1 MGQPKKCIAS
11 KCKGWTNVFVGSCCC
26 NAVTSK
32 VCDVDFAVKVVVL
45 CYRALKNF
53 WVFSSKGVYSVF
65 VGLVTQLCSPSSVCV
80 ERGHMLCA
88 HTKLTF
94 RLHHARHSC
103 SVFTALWSGCSV
115 IKITFYLHQMPSW
128 LWLVWTTS
136 PVFTPIRYRSV
147 GTNNARTPLY
157 HGHASSPR
165 IPGLYH
171 IYPRY
176 WPY

>member
-1 MGQPKKCIAS
+1 M
-11 KCKGWTNVFVGSCCC
+11 
-26 NAVTSK
+26 
-32 VCDVDFAVKVVVL
+32 KVVVL

-94 RLHHARHSC
+94 RLHHARHGC
-103 SVFTALWSGCSV
+103 CVFTTLWTGCSV
-115 IKITFYLHQMPSW
+115 VKITFYLHQTPSW

-147 GTNNARTPLY
+147 GTNNARIPLY
-157 HGHASSPR
+157 HGHVSSPR
-165 IPGLYH
+165 IPELYH
-171 IYPRY
+171 IYPGY
-176 WPY
+176 

>member
-1 MGQPKKCIAS
+1 M
-11 KCKGWTNVFVGSCCC
+11 
-26 NAVTSK
+26 
-32 VCDVDFAVKVVVL
+32 KVVVL

-94 RLHHARHSC
+94 RLHHAWHSC

-115 IKITFYLHQMPSW
+115 IKITFYLHQTPSW

-136 PVFTPIRYRSV
+136 PVFTPIRDQS
-147 GTNNARTPLY
+147 AQ
-157 HGHASSPR
+157 
-165 IPGLYH
+165 IMPGLHCIMDMHQVREYPDSTIYIQGIDH
-171 IYPRY
+171 IKMPDDHDVK
-176 WPY
+176 